1 MFVHKI
7 CPEYVYKTIII
18 FIIASP
24 HHNVTISSLRLR
36 VSDTT
41 VTISEEETCGLVS
54 RYHSPTV
61 VSLCDGSAGSC
72 RDSAPQLRLH
82 HGYWSG
88 FDNCNNVYKSLFKI
102 FSCLYKETINVKRT
116 KLWIKHYIKNQNCYL
131 SVLFSMFS
139 VAKVTPESVMSIS
152 FSIWTANFRESSNLG
167 IRKAR
172 NMGSWDL
179 GNPEVWKVDI
189 RHLGIRKLW
198 NQVRHESG
206 KQNPWIIMFRISK
219 DVNQ

>member
-1 MFVHKI
+1 MQSKGMMSLPTDGSRDIIHRSIYWYMTGECLFTKYVQNMFIKPSSYSSLHHL
-7 CPEYVYKTIII
+7 IIMCLL
-18 FIIASP
+18 
-24 HHNVTISSLRLR
+24 SSLRLR

-102 FSCLYKETINVKRT
+102 FSCLSKERINTYKA
-116 KLWIKHYIKNQNCYL
+116 NQVLNQL
-131 SVLFSMFS
+131 SVSPFPCFQLQKWLPIC
-139 VAKVTPESVMSIS
+139 VV
-152 FSIWTANFRESSNLG
+152 
-167 IRKAR
+167 
-172 NMGSWDL
+172 
-179 GNPEVWKVDI
+179 
-189 RHLGIRKLW
+189 H
-198 NQVRHESG
+198 
-206 KQNPWIIMFRISK
+206 
-219 DVNQ
+219 